1 MPASFKLV
9 INNRAL
15 ENIPEAV
22 RLGLELSGAAFQS
35 EVKRY
40 PPQASGVTYKR
51 TGTLGNTAAY
61 KVEGGGSHYTMDV
74 GGVDYMPYVLNGTSK
89 WVGWPGKLAKAKS
102 EIIRGFTIGLK
113 RVLGK

>member
-1 MPASFKLV
+1 MPASFNLV
-9 INNRAL
+9 ITNKAL
-15 ENIPEAV
+15 ENIPAAV
-22 RLGLELSGAAFQS
+22 RTGLELSGAAFTS

-40 PPQASGVTYKR
+40 PPQAAGVTYRR

-74 GGVDYMPYVLNGTSK
+74 GGVTYMPYVLNGTSK
-89 WVGWPGKLAKAKS
+89 WVGWPGKLAKAKA
-102 EIIRGFTIGLK
+102 EIIRAFTIGFK